1 MMILHDTDTTDLK
14 FSHEIE
20 ETSLQMFDAKKEE
33 EPIIFSKV
41 PTPGVYT
48 CNLEQGEPY
57 AYRNC

>member
-1 MMILHDTDTTDLK
+1 MFLHDTDTTDLE

-20 ETSLQMFDAKKEE
+20 ETSLQMFDVKKEE
-33 EPIIFSKV
+33 EPIIFPKI
-41 PTPGVYT
+41 PTQVHT